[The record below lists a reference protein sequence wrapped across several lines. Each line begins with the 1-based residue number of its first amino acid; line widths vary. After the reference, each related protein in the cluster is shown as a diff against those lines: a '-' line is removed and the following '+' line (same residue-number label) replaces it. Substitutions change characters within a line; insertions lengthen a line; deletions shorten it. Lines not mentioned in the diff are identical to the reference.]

1 MDNDKVKVL
10 DGGYGLI
17 GNLNIH
23 RILLDLPHENR
34 MQYEKQLE
42 KAKTKL
48 ANYISGRTPFI
59 IFSQH
64 NLPHR

>member
-42 KAKTKL
+42 KENPIAYKEYKEWEKYVED
-48 ANYISGRTPFI
+48 ASE
-59 IFSQH
+59 
-64 NLPHR
+64 